1 MKIIALTALASS
13 LVLMSFTGRIDSTA
27 NTTPVNRIAK
37 TAIAWKAEELDLG
50 EIPQGKPVQVE
61 FEFTN
66 TGEVPVIINSVQASC
81 GCTTT
86 DYAKTPVLPGEKT
99 KIKATY
105 NAAAK
110 GAFKKTVTVS
120 TNAEE
125 QPKVLI
131 IKGTVI

>member
-13 LVLMSFTGRIDSTA
+13 LVLMSFTGNVDGTKK
-27 NTTPVNRIAK
+27 TTSVYNIAK

-66 TGEVPVIINSVQASC
+66 TGEVPVVINSVQASC

-86 DYAKTPVLPGEKT
+86 DYAKTPVLPGEKN
-99 KIKATY
+99 K
-105 NAAAK
+105 N
-110 GAFKKTVTVS
+110 
-120 TNAEE
+120 
-125 QPKVLI
+125 
-131 IKGTVI
+131 

>member
-1 MKIIALTALASS
+1 MKIIVLTALASS
-13 LVLMSFTGRIDSTA
+13 LVLMSFTENVSGIKKS
-27 NTTPVNRIAK
+27 VSSYSIAK
-37 TAIAWKAEELDLG
+37 TAISWKAEELDLG

-66 TGEVPVIINSVQASC
+66 TGEVPVVINSVQASC